1 VKIDSALRERD
12 IQPSW
17 PLVLGVMLMV
27 LLEALDTTVVNVAL
41 PHMKGSFAATSDQIT
56 WMITAYLVSTA
67 IVMPLTGYLV
77 KKFGQREVLNF
88 GVLGFIFASFAC
100 GLSTSLEEMV
110 VFRFLQGGLGA
121 VVVPISQ
128 SIMFRAFPEEKRS
141 QAMSFWGIALMVG
154 PLVGP
159 VTGGWITENWSW
171 PWIFFINI

>member
-1 VKIDSALRERD
+1 MKIDSALRERD

-77 KKFGQREVLNF
+77 KN
-88 GVLGFIFASFAC
+88 
-100 GLSTSLEEMV
+100 
-110 VFRFLQGGLGA
+110 
-121 VVVPISQ
+121 
-128 SIMFRAFPEEKRS
+128 
-141 QAMSFWGIALMVG
+141 
-154 PLVGP
+154 LVSGRY
-159 VTGGWITENWSW
+159 
-171 PWIFFINI
+171 